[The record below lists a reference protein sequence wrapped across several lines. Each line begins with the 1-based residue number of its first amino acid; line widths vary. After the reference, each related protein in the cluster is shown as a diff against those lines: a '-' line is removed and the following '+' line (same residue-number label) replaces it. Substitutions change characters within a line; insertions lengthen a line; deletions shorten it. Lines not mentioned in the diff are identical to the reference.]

1 MENVLEI
8 QKLGKNYGD
17 FALQDVSFSLPEGYI
32 MGLIGPNG
40 AGKTTIIKLIMNL
53 IMKHGGKIE
62 IFGKNNLEHE
72 VEIKSRIGFVYDNPN
87 YYEHLNL
94 KQIKNIIRPFYK
106 EWDEQVFL
114 KLVDQFELPLKK
126 TIKKFSRGMVVK
138 AAIAIA
144 LSHHADLIIMDEPT
158 SGLDPVF
165 RRELLDL
172 LYQLLQSEKKSIL
185 FSTHI
190 TSDLERIADYIT
202 FINHGKIVFS
212 KSKDEVLENYALV
225 KGGNDLLNEETKI
238 WFAGIRKSQFGFEA
252 LTDDV
257 KKIKKNFGSDV
268 VIDKAN
274 LEDIMYFSNL
284 NSNRKGAEPQ
294 RN

>member
-1 MENVLEI
+1 MANVLEI
-8 QKLGKNYGD
+8 QKLRKNYGD
-17 FALQDVSFSLPEGYI
+17 FVLQDVSFSLPEGFI

-53 IMKHGGKIE
+53 IMKQGGNIK
-62 IFGKNNLEHE
+62 IFGKDNLEHE
-72 VEIKSRIGFVYDNPN
+72 VEIKSRIGFVYDDPN
-87 YYEHLNL
+87 YYDHLNL
-94 KQIKNIIRPFYK
+94 NQIKNIIRPFYK
-106 EWDEQVFL
+106 DWDEKVFMN
-114 KLVDQFELPLKK
+114 LVDQFELPLKK
-126 TIKKFSRGMVVK
+126 TLKKFSRGMVMK

-144 LSHHADLIIMDEPT
+144 LSHHADLIVMDEPT

-172 LYQLLQSEKKSIL
+172 LYELLQSEKKSIL

-202 FINHGKIVFS
+202 FINRGKIVFS
-212 KSKDEVLENYALV
+212 KAKDDVFENYALV
-225 KGGNDLLNEETKI
+225 KGGNDLLNEETKT
-238 WFAGIRKSQFGFEA
+238 WFSGIRKSQFGFEA

-257 KKIKKNFGSDV
+257 NKTKKNFGSNV

-284 NSNRKGAEPQ
+284 KNGIN
-294 RN
+294 

>member
-8 QKLGKNYGD
+8 QKLRKNYGD

-53 IMKHGGKIE
+53 IMRHGGTIK
-62 IFGKNNLEHE
+62 IFGKDNLQNE
-72 VEIKSRIGFVYDNPN
+72 VEVKSRIGFVYDNPN

-106 EWDEQVFL
+106 EWDEKVFMN
-114 KLVDQFELPLKK
+114 LVDKFELPLKK
-126 TIKKFSRGMVVK
+126 TIKKFSRGMVMK

-144 LSHHADLIIMDEPT
+144 LSHHADFIIMDEPT

-172 LYQLLQSEKKSIL
+172 LYELLQSEKKSIL

-212 KSKDEVLENYALV
+212 KSKDEVFENYALV
-225 KGGNDLLNEETKI
+225 KGGNDLLNEETKT

-252 LTDDV
+252 LTDNV
-257 KKIKKNFGSDV
+257 NKIRKNFGSNV

-284 NSNRKGAEPQ
+284 RGGIN
-294 RN
+294 